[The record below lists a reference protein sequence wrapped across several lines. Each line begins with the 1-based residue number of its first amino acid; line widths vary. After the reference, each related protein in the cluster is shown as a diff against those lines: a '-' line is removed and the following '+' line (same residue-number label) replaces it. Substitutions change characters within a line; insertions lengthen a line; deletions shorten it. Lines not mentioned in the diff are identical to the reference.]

1 MSFEF
6 AGAGPRKLLLCR
18 YGASKLDC
26 RGPERTPE
34 SPYFAFLGGDQT
46 FGKFVRYPFADLIE
60 RKLGQACINLGCV
73 NGGLD
78 AIMGDADLLA
88 IAGKAERTVV
98 QLMDAQ
104 NLMNRFYRVHP
115 RRNDRFIGPSP
126 ELLRLFPDTDFSEIN
141 FTRHLVSRL
150 RGVSQDRF
158 EIVADELKQTW
169 QRRMRRLVDRLQ
181 GQVVLLWLRD
191 ATGDT
196 GFGRITCPNL
206 VDAAMIDRLR
216 PRVTDVAEVSVKLA
230 GASGDMDDMVF
241 SSVQAP
247 AAANMIGPAAH
258 RKIAD
263 AVVNILRA

>member
-6 AGAGPRKLLLCR
+6 AGAGPRKLPLCR
-18 YGASKLDC
+18 YGESKLDC
-26 RGPERTPE
+26 RGPKKKPE
-34 SPYFAFLGGDQT
+34 SPYIAFLGGDQT
-46 FGKFVRYPFADLIE
+46 FGKFVRYPFADVIE
-60 RKLGQACINLGCV
+60 RQLGQVCINLGCV

-78 AIMGDADLLA
+78 AILRDADLLA
-88 IAGKAERTVV
+88 IAGQAERTIV

-104 NLMNRFYRVHP
+104 NLTNRFYRVHP
-115 RRNDRFIGPSP
+115 RRNDRFIEPSP
-126 ELLRLFPDTDFSEIN
+126 ALLQLFPDTDFSEIN

-150 RGVSQDRF
+150 RGTSRDRF

-169 QRRMRRLVDRLQ
+169 LRRMRRLVGQLH
-181 GQVVLLWLRD
+181 GQVILLWLRNV
-191 ATGDT
+191 AGDT
-196 GFGRITCPNL
+196 GFGRVTCPNL
-206 VDAAMIDRLR
+206 VDATMIDRLR
-216 PRVTDVAEVSVKLA
+216 PRVADVAEVSVKLA
-230 GASGDMDDMVF
+230 GASGDMDGMLF